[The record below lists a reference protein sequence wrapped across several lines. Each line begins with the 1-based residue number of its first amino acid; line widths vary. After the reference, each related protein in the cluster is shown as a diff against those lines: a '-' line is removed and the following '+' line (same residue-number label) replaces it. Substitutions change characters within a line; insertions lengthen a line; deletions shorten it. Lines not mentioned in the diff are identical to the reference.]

1 MDKTSNDKNSKKNQ
15 QKKKATTT
23 TTTITREK
31 PHNET
36 KTKRRQ
42 HRQAA
47 LPLSLSTSMSAWPLP
62 FHSNKCWGQLVSA
75 LSHALDWLMGRHSRA
90 HTHTLTNTH
99 THTYSCGPLRAR
111 AHWRRSLVGEQ
122 MTLCMTHTH
131 RHTHTYSHTYTCTSL
146 LTHLLL
152 CSLSRAH
159 LHALSLSHSLT
170 YSLSLAL
177 SFCVRVCVCARS
189 ANTQIRRMSTTLG
202 PLRRQRASEPAIARN
217 CRLALLARTAQ
228 STGQQRRPA
237 SWSTLSLA
245 SLSPLSLSH
254 ELFFPYKH

>member
-1 MDKTSNDKNSKKNQ
+1 
-15 QKKKATTT
+15 
-23 TTTITREK
+23 
-31 PHNET
+31 
-36 KTKRRQ
+36 
-42 HRQAA
+42 
-47 LPLSLSTSMSAWPLP
+47 MSAWPLP

-122 MTLCMTHTH
+122 MTLCITHTH
-131 RHTHTYSHTYTCTSL
+131 TLTHTHTPARVCSRTFCSAHSPALTCTLSL
-146 LTHLLL
+146 SLTHLFT
-152 CSLSRAH
+152 LSRAVF
-159 LHALSLSHSLT
+159 LCA
-170 YSLSLAL
+170 
-177 SFCVRVCVCARS
+177 CVCVCARS

-202 PLRRQRASEPAIARN
+202 PLRRQCASEPAIARN